1 MGSFIGHHKLHKLL
15 QEYKIREQKQE
26 KSQISIKF
34 NQKEALV
41 RPTWPIQLRM
51 PLSPLGSFVIFCLT
65 QQWECSYIFT

>member
-41 RPTWPIQLRM
+41 RPT
-51 PLSPLGSFVIFCLT
+51 
-65 QQWECSYIFT
+65 